1 MWAGFFRRSGFIPRR
16 IWWIQCELSMQPTCQ
31 RSQRSPKVFQ
41 REIVALARNK
51 HKIVACGKLLPVE
64 SECLAEQAFESVATD
79 CVPVLPRHT
88 KACSRARGR
97 MGQREQQQVGVP
109 DATTIVVNALKV
121 FRTLQSQISRKS
133 EIPAGLQLV
142 EAIVASHT

>member
-1 MWAGFFRRSGFIPRR
+1 
-16 IWWIQCELSMQPTCQ
+16 
-31 RSQRSPKVFQ
+31 
-41 REIVALARNK
+41 
-51 HKIVACGKLLPVE
+51 
-64 SECLAEQAFESVATD
+64 
-79 CVPVLPRHT
+79 
-88 KACSRARGR
+88 